1 MKPPRLPPIGGV
13 PGRPSDAAAT
23 RSVLSSLAHVLE
35 APLMEIAERFSTALA
50 AYLPHSA
57 LVIFT
62 EECIG
67 RPQKKAGDEAII
79 SRVTIGEL
87 DDLRAVLP
95 RSGAWRGRPVLGGA
109 ERDAI
114 AWMAS
119 TGALL
124 VLTDPHVAT
133 SVNDDQREL
142 TSFVDEL
149 WQMVAVRIQQQ
160 VAADPPAYLR
170 ESRAASSERTRV
182 IAELTDVH
190 ATTLETLLA
199 ALRSAALDDA
209 RARQTATDLA
219 ATAMV
224 RLRTASD
231 RDRSLAEEPVNAAFA
246 RLRDDLRPLVRFGDV
261 DVQFIAPPVDGR
273 PLPGEVAH
281 LARAVVRG
289 TILAMVDQSEVGRI
303 RVHWDCDGTN
313 LLMNIRD
320 DGPGGLSVDTPA
332 MHQLALRVHAL
343 NGVMTT
349 HSTSGWGSE
358 LDVRIPLDPLEP
370 PLGHLDEWGLGAR
383 ELEVLK
389 HVAEGRRNRS
399 IAHELGISENTV
411 KFHIANLFRKMGARS
426 RAEVAAMVHAAR

>member
-13 PGRPSDAAAT
+13 PGRPGDAAAT

-219 ATAMV
+219 AAAMV

-273 PLPGEVAH
+273 ALPGEVAH